1 MTHNVYPLAMTHP
14 DGAAFARQ
22 MCKKV
27 MTERAA
33 VVQNGQKMHG
43 LRGQKGE

>member
-14 DGAAFARQ
+14 DGATFARQ

-27 MTERAA
+27 MTPRAA
-33 VVQNGQKMHG
+33 VVQNGQKMYG